1 MKKRIAKKIGRWV
14 YSLGRLHRAKVWE
27 ANRIISREWWRS
39 IKNPGRC
46 TKGLRFGK
54 WDPKPS
60 QNPAEPPF

>member
-1 MKKRIAKKIGRWV
+1 MKKRIAKKIGRWF

-39 IKNPGRC
+39 IKNPGRW
-46 TKGLRFGK
+46 TKGWRFGK
-54 WDPKPS
+54 WDPMTS